1 MRSINIKATLARLGY
16 SSGGQNENSGLL
28 KQRRHCSA
36 RSVRAKVMIRIAF
49 CFYSGSRSKSP
60 QLLVAAIYIGN
71 RVASMMNEIQQYGYE
86 VPGTNTKHTIGNSKN
101 ITKREQHLLTSN
113 PQPAGSPISSSWPT
127 ISPDLPSARS
137 PRMASRLLSLGKLH
151 LHLPVVSGAGGIKG
165 RLRSTTRRAC
175 ADGFSP
181 WPKSKLGSEG
191 ARLRSRRGRR
201 VASPVQ
207 QTTCG
212 CQQAEIVVGVDKQ
225 VRRRSSLYV
234 LPARM

>member
-101 ITKREQHLLTSN
+101 ITKREQHLLLIHSQQVA
-113 PQPAGSPISSSWPT
+113 P
-127 ISPDLPSARS
+127 
-137 PRMASRLLSLGKLH
+137 SRLH
-151 LHLPVVSGAGGIKG
+151 G
-165 RLRSTTRRAC
+165 RRSAPTYQAHEVR
-175 ADGFSP
+175 G
-181 WPKSKLGSEG
+181 WPLGSC
-191 ARLRSRRGRR
+191 LW
-201 VASPVQ
+201 ASSIS
-207 QTTCG
+207 TY
-212 CQQAEIVVGVDKQ
+212 
-225 VRRRSSLYV
+225 L
-234 LPARM
+234 